1 MDSSVPMGTQE
12 GLRCGG
18 EGDSQLGA
26 PEVSFSKGILKDQ
39 PAAHCCG
46 SYTVLQAQPLTVQG
60 DTTPPHGPH
69 LKDA

>member
-18 EGDSQLGA
+18 EGVSQLGA

-46 SYTVLQAQPLTVQG
+46 GYTVLQAQPLTV
-60 DTTPPHGPH
+60 
-69 LKDA
+69 